1 MKITL
6 SQAIEDK
13 HTKTSPGIKRFHKLW
28 TQAERLKKSNA
39 LFEQKLHDLTLEVEP
54 LMAETESELCESTH
68 NLLDKKLKFLTRKS
82 LAQWQRHELLQ
93 WTEESLE
100 FLSYA
105 LRSDRD
111 RLQQQNKQMFDLTQ
125 QAAEEDRDYSDEIF
139 DEGFDDEMALDID
152 AEMGFF
158 ELEFDNEQREQREQ
172 FIQQQNG
179 QQNDLFGNQEAL
191 AEFDL
196 AQEKSKKD
204 ALKSFNEQLQAQVD
218 EDNTFNTQNDEFDP
232 FADFDPFSDSNSG
245 QGPAFDEGQQD
256 KSALRKLLD
265 TANIK
270 KMFQQLARVLHPD
283 REQDKDR
290 QAEKQALMALAIKAR
305 DEGDIL
311 SLFSLHNTHVQGSGL
326 EFDEPQIEALSLL
339 LVEQIQKLKHSKDDI
354 IHSSAM
360 NEKVHEIFY
369 SHSTKK
375 VAENIKNY
383 KKVSQSDI
391 RSIDVLVDSLTSLKA
406 LKPLLEERYDMHR
419 GTGPLDALLEQMFNA
434 KF

>member
-6 SQAIEDK
+6 SQAIEGK
-13 HTKTSPGIKRFHKLW
+13 HPKTTPSMKRFRKLW
-28 TQAERLKKSNA
+28 DQAERLKKSNV
-39 LFEQKLHDLTLEVEP
+39 LFEQKLSDLTLEVEP
-54 LMAETESELCESTH
+54 LMSETESKLCESTH
-68 NLLDKKLKFLTRKS
+68 NLLDKKLKFLSRKS

-111 RLQQQNKQMFDLTQ
+111 RLQQQIKQMFDLTQ
-125 QAAEEDRDYSDEIF
+125 QASEEDRDYSDEIF
-139 DEGFDDEMALDID
+139 DEEFDDEMALDID

-158 ELEFDNEQREQREQ
+158 ELEFDNEQREQRER

-179 QQNDLFGNQEAL
+179 QQNDLFDKQEAL
-191 AEFDL
+191 TEFDL
-196 AQEKSKKD
+196 AQKKSKKD

-232 FADFDPFSDSNSG
+232 FADFDPFSESNSG
-245 QGPAFDEGQQD
+245 QGPDFDEGQQD

-265 TANIK
+265 GANIK

-283 REQDKDR
+283 REQDKNR

-339 LVEQIQKLKHSKDDI
+339 LTEQIQKLKQTKDDI

-369 SHSTKK
+369 SHNNKK
-375 VAENIKNY
+375 VADNIKNY

-391 RSIDVLVDSLTSLKA
+391 RSMDALVNSLTSLKA